1 MQQGASPG
9 ACHAQCIRTNRLVL
23 ESRVLRDELYGD
35 CHFRHGDK
43 LEYVFVCDLVVFFFF
58 IVPLSGPTMP
68 KVKILGAIP

>member
-1 MQQGASPG
+1 M
-9 ACHAQCIRTNRLVL
+9 L